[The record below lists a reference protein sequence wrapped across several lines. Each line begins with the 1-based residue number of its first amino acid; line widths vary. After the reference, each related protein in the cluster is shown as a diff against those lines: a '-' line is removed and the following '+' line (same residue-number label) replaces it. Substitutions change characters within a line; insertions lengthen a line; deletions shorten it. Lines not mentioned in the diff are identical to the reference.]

1 VTISLVQPPG
11 NPRVVGTFTFP
22 TNQEPIQFFAYDG
35 ELGPYWLLA
44 TEICHAVGEARTNN
58 ITRYLPVS
66 TRRLIDRDRASKVST
81 PGLTRG
87 NPQVLLISEGGMY
100 RLLMRSRRPEAAV
113 FQAWVAD
120 EVLPT
125 IRRTGGY
132 SLNSKAV
139 EVPQD
144 YVAALRAHADAVERQ
159 QTLEREAHVLKASLQ
174 AHDELKAA
182 VTRIMGAGDTLTVGE
197 AAQALCRDP
206 RIHTGE
212 RRLFNVMARER
223 WIYRRGGTGAWRPYQ
238 ECVQRGFLEGAVTEF
253 QTPDGETH
261 FKVQIRVTIRG
272 LLTLWQLLGGT
283 GDMPDEVLALPAA

>member
-1 VTISLVQPPG
+1 
-11 NPRVVGTFTFP
+11 
-22 TNQEPIQFFAYDG
+22 
-35 ELGPYWLLA
+35 
-44 TEICHAVGEARTNN
+44 
-58 ITRYLPVS
+58 
-66 TRRLIDRDRASKVST
+66 
-81 PGLTRG
+81 
-87 NPQVLLISEGGMY
+87 MY
-100 RLLMRSRRPEAAV
+100 RLMMRSRKPEAAA
-113 FQAWVAD
+113 FQAWVTDQVIPA
-120 EVLPT
+120 V
-125 IRRTGGY
+125 RRAGSVPMLEASPGTA
-132 SLNSKAV
+132 LVA
-139 EVPQD
+139 EIPQD
-144 YVAALRAHADAVERQ
+144 FVAALRAHADAVERQ